1 MEGGEQLN
9 EGGYGGEVEKIIS
22 QECISGSLDKE
33 EKMVV
38 DEKLCKMQTENCV
51 LQVEDEK
58 GEITAGNDVDVGF
71 GVAETVVVSEE
82 VEGVSSVVH
91 DENKGPNGSV
101 VVNGRSVSGA
111 KRARVTVDEHQPSVH
126 FIYNFLTR
134 ASKQKLEELLQ
145 QWSEWHGKHVSSSN
159 DPKEVLESGEETFF
173 PALKVG
179 DEKTSPVPFWMDN
192 QTINDEN
199 KGFVPLNHNSVP
211 LYDRGYALGL
221 TSADGPSN
229 LDGGLEIIDEAA
241 RCFNCGSYSHS
252 LRECTKPRDN
262 VAVNNARNQL
272 KSRRNQNGS
281 SRNPTRY
288 YQNSP
293 TGKYAGL
300 RPGALDDVTRKLLGL
315 GELDPPPWLKRM
327 REIGYPPG
335 YVDVDD
341 DDQPSGITIYA
352 DKEIAEQEDGQIKGI
367 KKLKPKRKMTV
378 EFPGINAPIPENADE
393 RLWSAGAAPSSYDIS
408 NISRN
413 LPQHRSNHTTDYGSR
428 GHFREPR
435 LPGDF
440 RDDAPPGDQGFS
452 SPRYSF
458 HPMYDRHDSLPISS
472 SMSRFQ
478 PEWSRRSPVH
488 DEEPRH
494 PRSFHS
500 LYYSSSSERLLF
512 PLDQDLARFGNWS
525 PGSLYDRDRDRAFQN
540 RYMSDDWHYRSWR

>member
-9 EGGYGGEVEKIIS
+9 EGGYGGEAEHSRS
-22 QECISGSLDKE
+22 QECISDSLDKE
-33 EKMVV
+33 ENMVV

-58 GEITAGNDVDVGF
+58 IEITTGMDMDVGF
-71 GVAETVVVSEE
+71 AVAETVVMWKE

-91 DENKGPNGSV
+91 DENNGHNESLT
-101 VVNGRSVSGA
+101 VNGRCA
-111 KRARVTVDEHQPSVH
+111 KRARVTVDEPQPSVH
-126 FIYNFLTR
+126 FIYNSLTR
-134 ASKQKLEELLQ
+134 ASRQKLEELLK
-145 QWSEWHGKHVSSSN
+145 QWSEWHQKHVPSSN
-159 DPKEVLESGEETFF
+159 DPNEVLESGEETFF

-179 DEKTSPVPFWMDN
+179 HEKTSAVPFWMDN
-192 QTINDEN
+192 QTINDQN
-199 KGFVPLNHNSVP
+199 KDFVPLNHNSVP

-252 LRECTKPRDN
+252 LRDCTKPRDN

-272 KSRRNQNGS
+272 KSRRNQNAS

-300 RPGALDDVTRKLLGL
+300 RPGALDDVTRQLLGL
-315 GELDPPPWLKRM
+315 GELDPPPWHKRM

-335 YVDVDD
+335 YLDVDD
-341 DDQPSGITIYA
+341 EDQPSGITIYT
-352 DKEIAEQEDGQIKGI
+352 DKEITEQESGEIMGI
-367 KKLKPKRKMTV
+367 NKLKPKRKMTV
-378 EFPGINAPIPENADE
+378 DFPGINAPILENADE
-393 RLWSAGAAPSSYDIS
+393 RLWTAGAALSSYDIS

-413 LPQHRSNHTTDYGSR
+413 LLQHKSNHSTDYGNR
-428 GHFREPR
+428 GHFLEQR
-435 LPGDF
+435 LLGDF
-440 RDDAPPGDQGFS
+440 RNDAPPGDQGFS

-458 HPMYDRHDSLPISS
+458 HAMYDGHDFVPRSS

-478 PEWSRRSPVH
+478 SEWSRRSPVH
-488 DEEPRH
+488 DEESRH
-494 PRSFHS
+494 PSSFHS

-512 PLDQDLARFGNWS
+512 PLDQDSGRFGNLS
-525 PGSLYDRDRDRAFQN
+525 YGNLYDRDRDRPFQS
-540 RYMSDDWHYRSWR
+540 RYMSDDWHNRSWR